1 MKTWWSGVRSDDFE
15 RKPTMMKICAYL
27 VLFLCSVQGFQPP
40 LTTFHLKTCLGAR
53 RVKRQSLG
61 SIAEDGIVSMP
72 KKVNKASTPNNK
84 KTLGGQV
91 SSDLATWA
99 ASQESGDA
107 VLSEPTKEKSST
119 VAGFVPFD
127 QTTAQDRRGRQ
138 SERLQVDAQRDA
150 EVGQIVEE
158 LEEELENKNNLE
170 NILEF
175 TKKLI
180 QVESTPLKVLTA
192 SSSSRNYRLA
202 WVGSDEA
209 ICHIGTGQHKLPLAR
224 LQEIFLTLEGRNRVQ
239 LYEVISLLGP
249 FPNVRN
255 TLQGSCQVTG
265 MDPFNWKIMYDAMID
280 GLGNELL
287 ANKEG
292 KTQQVDLQ
300 VYFCDQNA
308 VVAVIPPKDGKST
321 RSDPLESNG
330 ANVLVFLRE
339 DDMDSKLEAMRVL

>member
-1 MKTWWSGVRSDDFE
+1 
-15 RKPTMMKICAYL
+15 MMNVCTFL
-27 VLFLCSVQGFQPP
+27 VLFLCSVHGFQPP
-40 LTTFHLKTCLGAR
+40 LTTFHLKTCLEAR

-72 KKVNKASTPNNK
+72 KKVNKASTANK

-91 SSDLATWA
+91 SSDLAKWA
-99 ASQESGDA
+99 ASQESEDT
-107 VLSEPTKEKSST
+107 VVPESTNKKSSK
-119 VAGFVPFD
+119 
-127 QTTAQDRRGRQ
+127 
-138 SERLQVDAQRDA
+138 VDAQRDA
-150 EVGQIVEE
+150 EVRQIVEE

-175 TKKLI
+175 TRKLI
-180 QVESTPLKVLTA
+180 QIESTPLKVLTA
-192 SSSSRNYRLA
+192 ASSSRNYRLA

-209 ICHIGTGQHKLPLAR
+209 ICHIGTSQHKLPLAR

-292 KTQQVDLQ
+292 NTQQVDLQ
-300 VYFCDQNA
+300 VCF
-308 VVAVIPPKDGKST
+308 VT
-321 RSDPLESNG
+321 R
-330 ANVLVFLRE
+330 
-339 DDMDSKLEAMRVL
+339 MRLSL

>member
-1 MKTWWSGVRSDDFE
+1 MIFK
-15 RKPTMMKICAYL
+15 RKPTMMNICTYL

-40 LTTFHLKTCLGAR
+40 LATFHLKTSLEAR

-72 KKVNKASTPNNK
+72 KKVNKASTPNK

-91 SSDLATWA
+91 SSDLAKWA
-99 ASQESGDA
+99 ASQESADSF
-107 VLSEPTKEKSST
+107 LSEPTSKKSSKT
-119 VAGFVPFD
+119 AGFVPFD
-127 QTTAQDRRGRQ
+127 QTATQDRRGRQ

-150 EVGQIVEE
+150 EVRQIVEE

-170 NILEF
+170 NILQF

-192 SSSSRNYRLA
+192 ASSSRNYRLA

-209 ICHIGTGQHKLPLAR
+209 ICHIGTSQHKLPLAR
-224 LQEIFLTLEGRNRVQ
+224 LQEIFLTLEGRNRLQ

-308 VVAVIPPKDGKST
+308 VVAVVPPKDEST
-321 RSDPLESNG
+321 QSDPLGSNG
-330 ANVLVFLRE
+330 AGVLVFLHE
-339 DDMDSKLEAMRVL
+339 EDMDSKLEAMRVL